1 MEKMTVKE
9 VIDKLANTK
18 IYTRG
23 EGDRNNRENI
33 SLHPR
38 TKMPTKRI
46 RSVPVLRVN

>member
-23 EGDRNNRENI
+23 RGIEIIEKI
-33 SLHPR
+33 YPFIQELKCQS
-38 TKMPTKRI
+38 
-46 RSVPVLRVN
+46 